1 MSSRPVAPPACPDR
15 RPPQRGSV
23 LITALI
29 LSAIIAISLTS
40 YIRLALNS
48 VKLADRSFYQN
59 AAINLSEVGIESAL
73 QCYNRLDDVSTPA
86 SAWPSPWVIASDN
99 SVTRTIP
106 AINLGPGVTGVV
118 KVYCSSMTGAGST
131 PVVVSKSVVTFANGG
146 PSLEKYMEVTLRRRS
161 FFVNGLVAKDGITW
175 VGHPV
180 ADSWNSDLD
189 NDPATPATPYSS
201 TVQLAGCTVGAVGG
215 NITLG
220 SGGDVYGYA
229 KTGSAG
235 STSGGSVHGLGT
247 TTNDTSR
254 ISTDFSANFPAVVTP
269 TGVTINN
276 IVSGSVPTDFPLA
289 THNINAADG
298 KYYFNFGAGAN
309 ISDTTTIG
317 TALPNKKVVIIMNN
331 HQNVDAIAFT
341 GTKSLTVKTGSTL
354 TVYTNGNITVTGNGM
369 MNGNTPGANPCS
381 SLLVYGTTA
390 APSTQEIK
398 VGGNGQLYAAI
409 YAPNGNLEMKG
420 GGSSG
425 MVLGSMVAKTISM
438 NGGTDFHYDEALAK
452 LNSGNP
458 FGIVKWRELQSAQER
473 ATLYPT
479 QLNF

>member
-1 MSSRPVAPPACPDR
+1 MPSTPPPSAGR
-15 RPPQRGSV
+15 RGRHPRGSV

-40 YIRLALNS
+40 YIKLALNS
-48 VKLADRSFYQN
+48 LTLADRSFYQN
-59 AAINLSEVGIESAL
+59 AAVNLSEVGIEAAM

-86 SAWPSPWVIASDN
+86 SAWPTPWVIASDN

-106 AINLGPGVTGVV
+106 AINLGPGVSGVV
-118 KVYCSSMTGAGST
+118 KVYCSSSTGAGSA
-131 PVVVSKSVVTFANGG
+131 PVVVSKSIVTFARGG
-146 PSLEKYMEVTLRRRS
+146 ATLEKYMEVTLRRRS
-161 FFVNGLVAKDGITW
+161 LFVNGLVAKDGITW
-175 VGHPV
+175 VGHPN

-189 NDPATPATPYSS
+189 NDPSTPATPYSS
-201 TVQLAGCTVGAVGG
+201 SVQLAGCTVGAVGG

-220 SGGDVYGYA
+220 SGGNVYGYA
-229 KTGSAG
+229 KTGSTG

-254 ISTDFSANFPAVVTP
+254 ISSDFSANFPAVVTP

-289 THNINAADG
+289 THNINIADG
-298 KYYFNFGAGAN
+298 KYYYNFGAGAN

-317 TALPNKKVVIIMNN
+317 NAMPNKKVVIIMNN
-331 HQNVDAIAFT
+331 LQNVDAIAFA
-341 GTKSLTVKTGSTL
+341 GTKSLTVKTGSALTL
-354 TVYTNGNITVTGNGM
+354 YTNGNITVTGNGM
-369 MNGNTPGANPCS
+369 LNGDTAGANPCS
-381 SLLVYGTTA
+381 SLQIYGTTS

-398 VGGNGQLYAAI
+398 IGGNGQLYAAL
-409 YAPNGNLEMKG
+409 YAPNANLEMKG
-420 GGSSG
+420 GGTSG
-425 MVLGSMVAKTISM
+425 MVLGSMVAKTITM
-438 NGGTDFHYDEALAK
+438 NGGTDFHYDEALGN
-452 LNSGNP
+452 LGTGNP
-458 FGIVKWRELQSAQER
+458 FGIVKWRELQTAQER